1 MKKIVLTLSLISGSL
16 ILGGCAFSSDAL
28 FPSLVGSSSQEAYNA
43 DKNAPESADL
53 PMLGSSNF
61 EPLEVSEGG
70 DTGTFVGQKVIA
82 FRNEL
87 SQLQNA
93 IRTNNSELQKIRAS
107 VISNASQY
115 HKTIGAI
122 EAKLQVGT
130 TPGNPQMYAMLQSA
144 QNNVQLMTVN
154 SNALQQLSARVTSD
168 ASVVNNLLDSI
179 RATFAISGA
188 VDEDHRQLRILQNE
202 TNQTA
207 ILIGSLLNEVNSD
220 VVRQIQY
227 NETANSNIVQLD
239 SAIKRGNY
247 GVSNVPLGSSVPVLN
262 LGNKPAA
269 MGYAPAN
276 GSLSGAVAGKPLFV
290 AKFNKSNVNYKD
302 GLRRAVNAAKS
313 KKPNV
318 VFEVVAVTPISGG
331 ASARTNA
338 QNSATTIFQE
348 IVNMGVNAERITL
361 SSRSSADATS
371 PEVQIFV
378 K

>member
-1 MKKIVLTLSLISGSL
+1 MKKTGLTLSFISGSL
-16 ILGGCAFSSDAL
+16 FLLGGCAFSSDAL

-43 DKNAPESADL
+43 DKNSVDSADL
-53 PMLGSSNF
+53 PMLGSSSF
-61 EPLEVSEGG
+61 EPLEVSKGG
-70 DTGTFVGQKVIA
+70 DTGTFVGQKVIS

-87 SQLQNA
+87 TQLQNA
-93 IRTNNSELQKIRAS
+93 IRTNNSELQKIRTA

-144 QNNVQLMTVN
+144 QNNVQLMNVN

-179 RATFAISGA
+179 RATFSISGA

-207 ILIGSLLNEVNSD
+207 ILINSLLSEVNSD
-220 VVRQIQY
+220 VARQIQY

-239 SAIKRGNY
+239 SAIKRGSY
-247 GVSNVPLGSSVPVLN
+247 GVSNVPLSAPMPVMTSSNRTTPVSFSADN
-262 LGNKPAA
+262 
-269 MGYAPAN
+269 
-276 GSLSGAVAGKPLFV
+276 SAVAGKPLFV
-290 AKFNKSNVNYKD
+290 AKFNKGNVNYKD
-302 GLRRAVNAAKS
+302 GLRRAVNAAKA
-313 KKPNV
+313 KKANV

-331 ASARTNA
+331 ASARSNA
-338 QNSATTIFQE
+338 QNQATTIFQE
-348 IVNMGVNAERITL
+348 IVNMGVSAERVSL
-361 SSRSSADATS
+361 SSRSSGDASS

-378 K
+378 R

>member
-1 MKKIVLTLSLISGSL
+1 MKKTVLTLSFISGSL
-16 ILGGCAFSSDAL
+16 FLLGGCAFSSDAL
-28 FPSLVGSSSQEAYNA
+28 FPSLVGSGSQETYNA
-43 DKNAPESADL
+43 DKNAPDNADL

-61 EPLEVSEGG
+61 EPVEVSNGG
-70 DTGTFVGQKVIA
+70 DTGTFVGQKVIS

-87 SQLQNA
+87 TQLQNA
-93 IRTNNSELQKIRAS
+93 IRTNNSELQKIRSS

-115 HKTIGAI
+115 HKTLGAI

-144 QNNVQLMTVN
+144 QNNVQLMNVN

-168 ASVVNNLLDSI
+168 ASVVNNLSDSI

-207 ILIGSLLNEVNSD
+207 ILINSLLNEVNSD
-220 VVRQIQY
+220 VSRQIQY

-239 SAIKRGNY
+239 SAIKRGSY
-247 GVSNVPLGSSVPVLN
+247 GVNNVPLGASLPMINVSS
-262 LGNKPAA
+262 PAKSA
-269 MGYAPAN
+269 PMKYAATD
-276 GSLSGAVAGKPLFV
+276 AVAGKPLFV
-290 AKFNKSNVNYKD
+290 AKFNKSKVNYKD

-318 VFEVVAVTPISGG
+318 VFEVVAVTPVSGG
-331 ASARTNA
+331 SSARTNA
-338 QNSATTIFQE
+338 QNNATTIFQE
-348 IVNMGVNAERITL
+348 IINMGVSTERVSL
-361 SSRSSADATS
+361 SSRSSTEASS
-371 PEVQIFV
+371 PEVQVFV
-378 K
+378 R

>member
-1 MKKIVLTLSLISGSL
+1 M
-16 ILGGCAFSSDAL
+16 GGCAFSSDAL

>member
-1 MKKIVLTLSLISGSL
+1 MSLISGSL

-338 QNSATTIFQE
+338 QNNATTIFQE

>member
-1 MKKIVLTLSLISGSL
+1 MKKTALTLSFISGSL
-16 ILGGCAFSSDAL
+16 FLLGGCAFSSDAL

-43 DKNAPESADL
+43 DKNSVDSADL
-53 PMLGSSNF
+53 PMLGSSSF
-61 EPLEVSEGG
+61 EPLEVSKGG
-70 DTGTFVGQKVIA
+70 DTGTFVGQKVIS

-87 SQLQNA
+87 TQLQNA
-93 IRTNNSELQKIRAS
+93 IRTNNSELQKIRTA

-144 QNNVQLMTVN
+144 QNNVQLMNVN

-179 RATFAISGA
+179 RATFSISGA

-207 ILIGSLLNEVNSD
+207 ILINSLLSEVNSD
-220 VVRQIQY
+220 VARQIQY

-239 SAIKRGNY
+239 SAIKRGSY
-247 GVSNVPLGSSVPVLN
+247 GVSNVPLSAPMPVMTSSNRTTPVSFSADN
-262 LGNKPAA
+262 
-269 MGYAPAN
+269 
-276 GSLSGAVAGKPLFV
+276 SAVAGKPLFV
-290 AKFNKSNVNYKD
+290 AKFNKGNVNYKD
-302 GLRRAVNAAKS
+302 GLRRAVNAAKA
-313 KKPNV
+313 KKANV

-331 ASARTNA
+331 ASARSNA
-338 QNSATTIFQE
+338 QNQATTIFQE
-348 IVNMGVNAERITL
+348 IVNMGVSAERVSL
-361 SSRSSADATS
+361 SSRSSGDASS

-378 K
+378 R

>member
-1 MKKIVLTLSLISGSL
+1 MKKTGLTLSFISGSL
-16 ILGGCAFSSDAL
+16 FLLGGCAFSSDAL
-28 FPSLVGSSSQEAYNA
+28 FPSLIGSNSQEAYNA
-43 DKNAPESADL
+43 EKNNADNADL
-53 PMLGSSNF
+53 PMLGSTSF
-61 EPLEVSEGG
+61 EPLEVSKGG
-70 DTGTFVGQKVIA
+70 DTGTFVGQKVIS

-87 SQLQNA
+87 TQLQNA
-93 IRTNNSELQKIRAS
+93 IRTNNSELQKIRTA

-130 TPGNPQMYAMLQSA
+130 TPGNPQMYALLQSA
-144 QNNVQLMTVN
+144 QNNVQQMNVN

-207 ILIGSLLNEVNSD
+207 ILINSLLNEVNSD
-220 VVRQIQY
+220 VSRQIQY

-239 SAIKRGNY
+239 SAIKRGSY
-247 GVSNVPLGSSVPVLN
+247 GVSNVPLSAPMPIMSSANRPAPVSFS
-262 LGNKPAA
+262 AD
-269 MGYAPAN
+269 
-276 GSLSGAVAGKPLFV
+276 SGAVAGKPLFV
-290 AKFNKSNVNYKD
+290 AKFNKGNVNYKD
-302 GLRRAVNAAKS
+302 GLRRAVNAAKA
-313 KKPNV
+313 KKANV

-331 ASARTNA
+331 SSARSNA
-338 QNSATTIFQE
+338 QNQATTIFQE
-348 IVNMGVNAERITL
+348 IVNMGVSAERVSL
-361 SSRSSADATS
+361 SSRSSGDASS

-378 K
+378 R